1 MKKLN
6 IDEYILQNYKTKT
19 NAQMA
24 QALGCNKSTIAN
36 HRKKMGISATDLNKQ
51 LREHTDYICSQYG
64 KKTKVQIAKELNCS
78 TSFVKKIWT
87 ENNLNG
93 TLKTIYYYNEDYF
106 EKIDTNE
113 KAYWL
118 GFIAADGN
126 LYRRDG
132 HQGLISIAVHKQDIE
147 LLESFKAELNTM
159 KPISLTK
166 DKRRENTI
174 MATLQISSD
183 KMFNQLL
190 EKGIGLRKTFDLDL
204 SCIFQQIPT
213 QFHPSFIL
221 GYFDGDGSID
231 IPNDNTISKSHVRI
245 SGPIKNLKAFVPIL
259 NNFEIKAI
267 IIEDKRKYKEPFG
280 SLEFTNTTD
289 KYIFLKYMYRNN
301 VKCLSRKKERALEL
315 IRRIENNVTNRS
327 ENIKAI
333 ENYKSVVIK
342 WEELLES

>member
-6 IDEYILQNYKTKT
+6 IDNYILQNYKTKT

-24 QALGCNKSTIAN
+24 QALGCNKSTVAN
-36 HRKKMGISATDLNKQ
+36 HRKKLGISATDLNKQ
-51 LREHTDYICSQYG
+51 LREYTDYICSQYG

-78 TSFVKKIWT
+78 TSFIKKIWT
-87 ENNLNG
+87 ENNLG
-93 TLKTIYYYNEDYF
+93 GVLKTTYYYNENYF

-132 HQGLISIAVHKQDIE
+132 HQGMISIAIHEQDIE
-147 LLESFKAELNTM
+147 LLENFKAELNTT
-159 KPISLTK
+159 KPISLNQ
-166 DKRRENTI
+166 DKRRENTT

-190 EKGIGLRKTFDLDL
+190 EKGIGLRKTFDLNL
-204 SCIFQQIPT
+204 FYIFQHIPIK
-213 QFHPSFIL
+213 FYPSFIL

-231 IPNDNTISKSHVRI
+231 IPSDNTISRSHVRI
-245 SGPIKNLKAFVPIL
+245 SGPIKNLEVFSSIL
-259 NNFEIKAI
+259 DIFKIKATI
-267 IIEDKRKYKEPFG
+267 REDKRKYKEPFG
-280 SLEFTNTTD
+280 SLEFTNTTE
-289 KYIFLKYMYRNN
+289 KYIFLKYIYKND
-301 VKCLSRKKERALEL
+301 VKCLGRKKEHALEL
-315 IRRIENNVTNRS
+315 IKRIETNSTNRS
-327 ENIKAI
+327 ENTKAI
-333 ENYKSVVIK
+333 ENYKSVVVK

>member
-6 IDEYILQNYKTKT
+6 IDEYILQNYRTKT

-24 QALGCNKSTIAN
+24 QELGCNKSTITN
-36 HRKKMGISATDLNKQ
+36 HRKKMGISASDLNKQ

-64 KKTKVQIAKELNCS
+64 KRTKNQIAKELGCS
-78 TSFVKKIWT
+78 ASFVKKIWV
-87 ENNLNG
+87 ENNLSG
-93 TLKTIYYYNEDYF
+93 TLKTTYYYNENYF
-106 EKIDTNE
+106 EKIDTDV

-132 HQGLISIAVHKQDIE
+132 HQGLISITVHKQDIK
-147 LLESFKAELNTM
+147 LLENFKTELDTV
-159 KPISLTK
+159 KPISLNK
-166 DKRRENTI
+166 DKRRENTV

-183 KMFNQLL
+183 KIFNQLL
-190 EKGIGLRKTFDLDL
+190 EKGLGLRKTFDLNL
-204 SCIFQQIPT
+204 SYIFQQIPIK
-213 QFHPSFIL
+213 FYPSFIL

-231 IPNDNTISKSHVRI
+231 IPSDNTISKSHVRI
-245 SGPIKNLKAFVPIL
+245 SGPIKNLETFAFIL
-259 NNFEIKAI
+259 NIFEIEAI
-267 IIEDKRKYKEPFG
+267 IAEDRRKYKEPFG
-280 SLEFTNTTD
+280 SLEFTNTTE
-289 KYIFLKYMYRNN
+289 KYIFLKYIYKNN

-315 IRRIENNVTNRS
+315 IKRIETNSTNRS

-333 ENYKSVVIK
+333 ENYKSVVVK